1 MIESITV
8 STSGQGLYEVTPEVR
23 RITEVDGRVEGLCT
37 LFLPR
42 TSASLTIQENADPS
56 ARHDLER
63 WLNRHAVFISLIVA
77 IFRRLNSV
85 SSVVA
90 SNTGVRI
97 MSDVIPK

>member
-23 RITEVDGRVEGLCT
+23 RITEVDGRVEGFCT
-37 LFLPR
+37 LFLPH

-63 WLNRHAVFISLIVA
+63 WLNSQPDRAVA
-77 IFRRLNSV
+77 
-85 SSVVA
+85 A
-90 SNTGVRI
+90 YPTPPTMAAAVRTR
-97 MSDVIPK
+97 